1 MTVGATFH
9 ERPGISEARSQ
20 YYGRLAEKSARPL
33 WEVLSSLVTPVPRD
47 RTNAAIWRYREMR
60 PLISEGAAL
69 ITPEE
74 AERRVLILENPGLPG
89 SSQITQT
96 LYAGLQM
103 IAPGEIAPSHRHV
116 ASALR
121 YVMEGEGAY
130 TAVNGERTVMRPGD
144 FILTP
149 SWQWHDHG
157 NPGGSEVVWL
167 DGLDI
172 PIANFFCT
180 SFAQHHPQ
188 TTQPVDHRAG
198 DALHRFGMGLLPLE
212 YKLDGI
218 SAPVFAYPFER
229 SQGALQHL
237 QESGQHNAWH
247 GIKLQYSNPATGGSP
262 MPTISAFLQLLPAGF
277 QGKSYRSTDATVFCV
292 SSGHGRTF
300 VGDTELAWETND
312 VFVVPSWQPVRH
324 EGEEESILFS
334 FSDRV
339 AQKALG
345 IWREEYLEAGQE
357 PAQANV

>member
-1 MTVGATFH
+1 MESATQFH
-9 ERPGISEARSQ
+9 SKPGVSEERQEFYAK
-20 YYGRLAEKSARPL
+20 LAAKNSKPL

-47 RTNAAIWRYREMR
+47 RTQPAVWHYDEMR
-60 PLISEGAAL
+60 PLISEGARL

-74 AERRVLILENPGLPG
+74 AERRVLILENPGLAG
-89 SSQITQT
+89 TSQITQT

-103 IAPGEIAPSHRHV
+103 IAPGEVAPSHRHV

-149 SWQWHDHG
+149 SWEWHDHG
-157 NPGGSEVVWL
+157 NAGDDDVVWL

-180 SFAQHHPQ
+180 SFAEHHPQ
-188 TTQPVDHRAG
+188 ATQPVAHQSG

-212 YKLDGI
+212 YTRESM
-218 SAPVFAYPFER
+218 SAPVFVYPFER
-229 SQGALQHL
+229 SRAALQHL
-237 QESGQHNAWH
+237 SNTGEFNPWH
-247 GIKLQYSNPATGGSP
+247 GMKLQYANPVTGGSP

-277 QGKSYRSTDATVFCV
+277 KGRGYRSTDATVFCA
-292 SSGHGRTF
+292 SSGRGRSF
-300 VGDTELAWETND
+300 VDDVELTWAKND
-312 VFVVPSWQPVRH
+312 VFVVPSWRVVRH
-324 EGEEESILFS
+324 EADEESILFS

-345 IWREEYLEAGQE
+345 LWREEYLDRQSEDGQAG
-357 PAQANV
+357 A

>member
-1 MTVGATFH
+1 MTVETAFH
-9 ERPGISEARSQ
+9 EQPAISEARSH
-20 YYGRLAEKSARPL
+20 YYGRLAEKSTKPL

-60 PLISEGAAL
+60 PLISEGARL

-74 AERRVLILENPGLPG
+74 AERRVLILENPGLAG
-89 SSQITQT
+89 TSQITQT

-121 YVMEGEGAY
+121 YVMEGDGAY
-130 TAVNGERTVMRPGD
+130 TAVNGERTIMRPGD

-188 TTQPVDHRAG
+188 TTQPVDHRPG
-198 DALHRFGMGLLPLE
+198 DALHQFGMGMMPLE
-212 YKLDGI
+212 YKLDGM
-218 SAPVFAYPFER
+218 SAPVFVYPFER
-229 SQGALQHL
+229 SQSALRHL
-237 QESGQHNAWH
+237 QSSGHLNSWH
-247 GIKLQYSNPATGGSP
+247 GVKLQYSNPATGGSP
-262 MPTISAFLQLLPAGF
+262 MPTISAFLQLFPAGF
-277 QGKSYRSTDATVFCV
+277 QGKNYRSTDATVFCAT
-292 SSGHGRTF
+292 SGRGRTF
-300 VGDTELAWETND
+300 VGDTELAWESND

-324 EGEEESILFS
+324 EAEEESILFS

-345 IWREEYLEAGQE
+345 IWREEYLEADQE
-357 PAQANV
+357 PSKANV